1 MSLRKIHN
9 FTFSLLTYAVVLL
22 QAVAVAVAG
31 VGAGAEAGAAHL
43 LHSENKRNG

>member
-1 MSLRKIHN
+1 MSLSKIHN

-22 QAVAVAVAG
+22 QAVAVAG

-43 LHSENKRNG
+43 LHSENKRNV